1 MMRRFLGSKIKEM
14 SGKFPVIAI
23 TGPRQS
29 GKTTLCKQV
38 FPDYTY
44 VSLENPDNRS
54 FAENDP
60 KGFLET
66 YSSKVIIDEV
76 QHVPQL
82 FSYIQSEVDES
93 GETGQFIL
101 TGSQN
106 FLMLEKIS
114 QSLAGRVYISHLLPF
129 SRMELEG
136 IAESDLN
143 AVLFKGGYP
152 RIFDR
157 GIAPTDFFP
166 SYVQTYIERDI
177 RSIYNVRDLSLF
189 LAFLRLCAGRT
200 GQLFNA
206 SSIGNE
212 LGVDYKTIQNWI
224 SILETSFILFKL
236 EPWHVNFNKRVV
248 KTPKYYFYDT
258 GLAAYLLGIRKPDE
272 ISVHFAKGM
281 LFENYCISEFLKNQW
296 NQGQTTRAFFWR
308 DNVGNEI
315 DLLIEKGNDIT
326 VAEIKSG
333 QTIKDDFFKGLKFME
348 KYAQNYQLSKYLIY
362 GGEQTRKQYTSQ
374 VLSWKDLD
382 QLH

>member
-1 MMRRFLGSKIKEM
+1 MITRILGLKIAEM
-14 SGKFPVIAI
+14 ARKFPVIAI

-44 VSLENPDNRS
+44 VSLENPDDRT

-60 KGFLET
+60 RGFLET

-82 FSYIQSEVDES
+82 FSYIQSVVDAS
-93 GETGQFIL
+93 GESGQFIL

-106 FLMLEKIS
+106 FLLLEKIS

-129 SRMELEG
+129 SRKELAAKSEN
-136 IAESDLN
+136 DLN

-157 GIAPTDFFP
+157 EIEPSDFFP

-189 LAFLRLCAGRT
+189 SAFLRLCAGRT

-281 LFENYCISEFLKNQW
+281 LFENYCISEYLKNQW

-315 DLLIEKGNDIT
+315 DLLIEKGNDIS

-333 QTIKDDFFKGLKFME
+333 QTIKDDFFKGLTFME
-348 KYAQNYQLSKYLIY
+348 KYAQNYQLSKFLIY
-362 GGEQTRKQYTSQ
+362 GGEQSRKQYETQ
-374 VLSWKDLD
+374 VLSWKDLE
-382 QLH
+382 QLD

>member
-1 MMRRFLGSKIKEM
+1 MITRILGLKIAEM
-14 SGKFPVIAI
+14 ARKFPVIAI

-44 VSLENPDNRS
+44 VSLENPDDRA

-60 KGFLET
+60 RGFLET

-82 FSYIQSEVDES
+82 FSYIQSVVDAS
-93 GETGQFIL
+93 GESGQFIL

-106 FLMLEKIS
+106 FLLLEKIS

-129 SRMELEG
+129 SRKELAAKSEN
-136 IAESDLN
+136 DLN

-157 GIAPTDFFP
+157 EIEPSDFFP

-189 LAFLRLCAGRT
+189 SAFLRLCAGRT

-281 LFENYCISEFLKNQW
+281 LFENYCISEYLKNQW

-315 DLLIEKGNDIT
+315 DLLIEKGNDIS

-333 QTIKDDFFKGLKFME
+333 QTIKDDFFKGLTFME
-348 KYAQNYQLSKYLIY
+348 KYAQNYQLSKFLIY
-362 GGEQTRKQYTSQ
+362 GGEQSRKQYETQ
-374 VLSWKDLD
+374 VLSWKDLE
-382 QLH
+382 QLD

>member
-1 MMRRFLGSKIKEM
+1 MA
-14 SGKFPVIAI
+14 GKFPVIAI

-38 FPDYTY
+38 FSDYTY
-44 VSLENPDNRS
+44 VSLENPDDRA

-60 KGFLET
+60 KGFLAA

-82 FSYIQSEVDES
+82 FSYIQSVVDQS

-106 FLMLEKIS
+106 FLLLEKIS
-114 QSLAGRVYISHLLPF
+114 QSLAGRIYISHLLPF
-129 SRMELEG
+129 SQKELINKTEN
-136 IAESDLN
+136 DLN
-143 AVLFKGGYP
+143 TVLFKGGYP

-157 GIAPTDFFP
+157 DIAPSDFFP

-189 LAFLRLCAGRT
+189 SAFLRLCAGRT

-212 LGVDYKTIQNWI
+212 LGLDYKTIQNWI

-281 LFENYCISEFLKNQW
+281 LFENYCISEYLKNQW

-333 QTIKDDFFKGLKFME
+333 QTIKDDFFKGLTFLE

-374 VLSWKDLD
+374 VLSWTDLD
-382 QLH
+382 QLN